1 MVNGITY
8 EDEITWEFNYSG
20 ANDTVKITDA
30 IESYLGPKERPF
42 YTATVYYLCESN
54 YGVVLA
60 GNSAGS
66 AQWMVDDI
74 IRINVTH
81 IKDGTTNSWDYKS
94 LAKLQE
100 PVDLSYLFDW
110 DAAGNSV
117 YVELANDP
125 ARLNYVG
132 STALWLVGTGA
143 TKYISGKNLTEVGS
157 ASAPDSVKQNTVS
170 YRLVGCSPNPVRKQA
185 IISYELPAKEDVT
198 LRIYNLNGQL
208 VKSLVNEHKSA
219 GLYNALWDGKNSK
232 GEKVSQGVYLYRL
245 QAGLYSDTKKLIL
258 LK

>member
-1 MVNGITY
+1 ML
-8 EDEITWEFNYSG
+8 FRS
-20 ANDTVKITDA
+20 
-30 IESYLGPKERPF
+30 PKEKPF
-42 YTATVYYLCESN
+42 YTTTVYYLYENN

-66 AQWMVDDI
+66 SQWMVDDI

-81 IKDGTTNSWDYKS
+81 IKDGTTDSWEYKS

-132 STALWLVGTGA
+132 CTALWLVGTGA
-143 TKYISGKNLTEVGS
+143 TKYISGITLVQDETAF
-157 ASAPDSVKQNTVS
+157 ASDSVKQSTNI
-170 YRLVGCSPNPVRKQA
+170 YRLIGCSPSPVCNQA
-185 IISYELPAKEDVT
+185 MISYELPVNEDVV

-208 VKSLVNEHKSA
+208 VKTLVNGRINA
-219 GLYNALWDGKNSK
+219 GIHNALWDGKNSK
-232 GEKVSQGVYLYRL
+232 GEKVSHGVYLYRIT
-245 QAGLYSDTKKLIL
+245 AGNYSDTKKLIL